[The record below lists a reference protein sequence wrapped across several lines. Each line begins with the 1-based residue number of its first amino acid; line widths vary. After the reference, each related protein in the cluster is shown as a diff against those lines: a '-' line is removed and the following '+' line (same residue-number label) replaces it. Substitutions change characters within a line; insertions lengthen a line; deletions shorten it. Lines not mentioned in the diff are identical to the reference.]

1 MPALLQI
8 CIVIVTV
15 GLLVIGVLAARMIT
29 RFSKTAEDI
38 SQLTVAVRESAARL
52 DRVSDEARV
61 VVASLGECVRPV
73 QRVVDQLEAVGQ
85 RTARLSTTLLEEL
98 ELPVFTAAAVI
109 RGVRSG
115 AFHFVQQLVHRFNHR
130 SNRNNGGPNHE

>member
-15 GLLVIGVLAARMIT
+15 GLLAIGVLAARMIT
-29 RFSKTAEDI
+29 QFSKTAADI

-52 DRVSDEARV
+52 DRVTDEARAV
-61 VVASLGECVRPV
+61 LGSLGECVRPV
-73 QRVVDQLEAVGQ
+73 VRLVDDLEAVGQ
-85 RTARLSTTLLEEL
+85 RTARLSNTVLEEL
-98 ELPVFTAAAVI
+98 ELPLFTAAAVM

-115 AFHFVQQLVHRFNHR
+115 AFHFLQQLVHRFNHR
-130 SNRNNGGPNHE
+130 TTRNNGGPNHE